1 MGTRNSLSAPVADHL
16 SRNLNTRCIQRK
28 FVLKGFTNNYLFTKP
43 LITVLMKDDLS
54 SCLVQDNGGDLGAAG
69 WSWGTVAFSLVA
81 PSWEIPSHSWASAEA
96 VVLNFHV
103 AMMQVDFMSPF
114 LLCTIGR
121 NSKSLQPETAE
132 LGQLPPPFLN
142 GLSF

>member
-1 MGTRNSLSAPVADHL
+1 MGTRNSFSAPVADHL

-96 VVLNFHV
+96 SCSELSCCNDASGFYVSILTLHNRKK
-103 AMMQVDFMSPF
+103 QQEPP
-114 LLCTIGR
+114 TR
-121 NSKSLQPETAE
+121 NC
-132 LGQLPPPFLN
+132 
-142 GLSF
+142 